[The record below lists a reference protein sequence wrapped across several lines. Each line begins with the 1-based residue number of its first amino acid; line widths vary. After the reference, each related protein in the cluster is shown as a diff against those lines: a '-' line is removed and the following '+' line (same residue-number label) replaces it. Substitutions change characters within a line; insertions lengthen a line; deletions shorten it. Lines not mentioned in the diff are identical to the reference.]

1 MPPSVLITGAGPTGL
16 ILALILLKNGLSVRI
31 INKELSHRTGSRGV
45 GIQPRTLELYDI
57 LDILPGI
64 RDGGEPL
71 FTQEKKFSVFKYK
84 PGEREPA
91 SMMPANWVKPSPDTP
106 HTVGF
111 NVSQDRHEEILRE
124 YLRELSCT
132 VEIGCELRAF
142 EQSPDR
148 VVAHLIK
155 TDADGQQQEEHTAFD
170 WLVGTDGAHS
180 VVRKQLGLSFL
191 GETRTEQ
198 NMALG
203 DIVVEGLDN
212 RYWHMWN
219 VQPKLLVLR
228 SNHSASQLFTYVYT
242 GRPDEKTLTRE
253 EFIEE
258 FYALTGRRDV
268 TFGDAPWASNYRPS
282 MRMVD
287 RMRDG
292 RVLIAGDAAHC
303 HSPSGAQGLNSSV
316 QDAANL
322 GWKLALVHK
331 GLAPA
336 TLLDTY
342 SEERVRVIARTLQL
356 TTKLHDKTWVAP
368 PVGAAADD
376 SKFKRSNDLSM
387 LGVNYSGSSI
397 VLEEEG
403 VAAAAESD
411 PYAKAEG
418 ERVQAAYRAPD
429 APGLVQV
436 GSDNDAPTRLFA
448 VFRASVHTVLIFGGD
463 VAARAPVADVLG
475 KLPKDTMHPVVVLPQ
490 GNTSAEGASSFATV
504 LEDQAGH
511 AYRGYRLDAGELTVV
526 IVRPDGV
533 VGAVVSGADGVKAY
547 FQKILM

>member
-1 MPPSVLITGAGPTGL
+1 MSPSVLITGAGPTGL
-16 ILALILLKNGLSVRI
+16 ILALILLKNSLSVRI

-71 FTQEKKFSVFKYK
+71 FTQEKKFSVFKYN
-84 PGEREPA
+84 PGDTEPA
-91 SMMPANWVKPSPDTP
+91 SMMPANWVKPTPDTP
-106 HTVGF
+106 HTVGL

-124 YLRELSCT
+124 YLQELSCT
-132 VEIGCELRAF
+132 VELGCELRAF
-142 EQSPDR
+142 EQSPHH
-148 VVAHLIK
+148 VVAHIIK
-155 TDADGQQQEEHTAFD
+155 TDADGQQQEEHTEFD
-170 WLVGTDGAHS
+170 WLIGTDGAHS

-219 VQPKLLVLR
+219 VPPKLLVLR
-228 SNHSASQLFTYVYT
+228 SNHSASQVFTYVYT

-268 TFGDAPWASNYRPS
+268 TFGDATWASNYRPS

-287 RMRDG
+287 RMREG

-342 SEERVRVIARTLQL
+342 SEERIRVIAQMLQL
-356 TTKLHDKTWVAP
+356 TTKLHDKTWIAP
-368 PVGAAADD
+368 PAGAAADD
-376 SKFKRSNDLSM
+376 SKFKRSSDLSM
-387 LGVNYSGSSI
+387 LGVNYRGSSI

-403 VAAAAESD
+403 DAAVESNA
-411 PYAKAEG
+411 YAKAEG
-418 ERVQAAYRAPD
+418 GRVEAAYRAPD
-429 APGLVQV
+429 APGLVHM

-448 VFRASVHTVLIFGGD
+448 IFRASVHTVLIFGGD
-463 VAARAPVADVLG
+463 AAARAPVADVLG
-475 KLPKDTMHPVVVLPQ
+475 KLHKDMVHSVVVLTQ
-490 GNTSAEGASSFATV
+490 GKTSAEDASSFVTV

-511 AYRGYRLDAGELTVV
+511 AYRGYGLDAGELTVV

-533 VGAVVSGADGVKAY
+533 VGAVVSGAEGVKAY
-547 FQKILM
+547 FRKIFV